1 MPWENGVYRLQT
13 SDEQKALPALTG
25 EEVFKLARSIWD
37 PQNAKLM
44 VGIAAAESQFRPDIE
59 GDEGGS
65 IGIWQVN
72 RRWMEELHK
81 AGIITVPDEQLQQI
95 NTLMEGKTGKWY
107 DEIPE
112 RIHKD
117 IWHEHIAPQMKDPI
131 TNVHAAGFVSLRRGW
146 NKQQNRWDTRGHEEG
161 KTNKSALYEMPNLA
175 EWSTWDT
182 EDTHAQP
189 PTGKL
194 IEARDRWPENSPYF
208 GMSATEVSDQIW
220 ENWMSTDTN
229 AMYPE
234 EVGGFGEPG
243 SEASTTS
250 YFDMAPQDILELE
263 ARTGR
268 KIWNFINSNPSNIRP
283 VFGKV
288 TKDGFTK
295 MKRDLQAT
303 DPELADALGDVHS
316 SPLVNGKAAVVS
328 YSPGFSPNNL
338 TKFGLEAD
346 PKFPWYVK
354 EIGADKKDFSKMDDT
369 QKEYE
374 LFNLAIGMLSN
385 PKEEGYV

>member
-13 SDEQKALPALTG
+13 SEEQEALSSLTG

-44 VGIAAAESQFRPDIE
+44 LEIAAAESQFRPDIE

-65 IGIWQVN
+65 IGLWQVN
-72 RRWMEELHK
+72 RRWMEELHN
-81 AGIITVPDEQLQQI
+81 AGIVTIPDEALNEI
-95 NTLMEGKTGKWY
+95 NTLMENKTGKWW
-107 DEIPE
+107 DEIPD

-117 IWHEHIAPQMKDPI
+117 IWHEHIAPQMKDPV

-146 NKQQNRWDTRGHEEG
+146 NKEQNRWDTRE
-161 KTNKSALYEMPNLA
+161 NEMPNVA
-175 EWSTWDT
+175 EWSTWQT
-182 EDTHAQP
+182 ENKLAQP
-189 PTGKL
+189 PTGNVM
-194 IEARDRWPENSPYF
+194 EARDRWPMNSSYS
-208 GMSATEVSDQIW
+208 GMTATEVGDQIW
-220 ENWMSTDTN
+220 DSWMSDDTN
-229 AMYPE
+229 TMYPE

-250 YFDMAPQDILELE
+250 YFDPAPQDILELD

-268 KIWNFINSNPSNIRP
+268 KLWNFINANQSNVRP
-283 VFGKV
+283 VFGKI
-288 TKDGFTK
+288 TPDGLTK
-295 MKRDLQAT
+295 MKRELEAT
-303 DPELADALGDVHS
+303 DPELASALGDVHS
-316 SPLVNGKAAVVS
+316 SPLISGKAAVVS

-385 PKEEGYV
+385 PKEEGQV